1 MRKDFI
7 ERQLTPEVM
16 AAALE
21 ALAHQW
27 AEAVAEVERL
37 KARLEDQ
44 FGRHQQIESNYRYLC
59 NHLRK
64 QLAEFKGQPP
74 DLIDE

>member
-21 ALAHQW
+21 ALASQW

-37 KARLEDQ
+37 ENLLEEQFQQHQKERASWKAQ
-44 FGRHQQIESNYRYLC
+44 
-59 NHLRK
+59 
-64 QLAEFKGQPP
+64 QPP

>member
-7 ERQLTPEVM
+7 ERQLTPEVLG
-16 AAALE
+16 AALE
-21 ALAHQW
+21 ALASQW

-37 KARLEDQ
+37 KKQLDEQ
-44 FGRHQQIESNYRYLC
+44 FHRHQQERAAWKVQYPP
-59 NHLRK
+59 
-64 QLAEFKGQPP
+64 AP

>member
-37 KARLEDQ
+37 REEVKRLKA
-44 FGRHQQIESNYRYLC
+44 HQ
-59 NHLRK
+59 
-64 QLAEFKGQPP
+64 GP

>member
-37 KARLEDQ
+37 KTQ
-44 FGRHQQIESNYRYLC
+44 IQQDRAIC
-59 NHLRK
+59 WCWK
-64 QLAEFKGQPP
+64 QQSP

>member
-1 MRKDFI
+1 MTD
-7 ERQLTPEVM
+7 LPPEVM

-27 AEAVAEVERL
+27 AEAVAEVARL
-37 KARLEDQ
+37 KAEIKRL
-44 FGRHQQIESNYRYLC
+44 
-59 NHLRK
+59 K
-64 QLAEFKGQPP
+64 AQPSP

>member
-7 ERQLTPEVM
+7 ERQLTPEVLG
-16 AAALE
+16 AALE

-27 AEAVAEVERL
+27 AESVAEVERL
-37 KARLEDQ
+37 KEEIKRL
-44 FGRHQQIESNYRYLC
+44 
-59 NHLRK
+59 K
-64 QLAEFKGQPP
+64 AQLSP

>member
-7 ERQLTPEVM
+7 ERQLTPEVLG
-16 AAALE
+16 AALE

-27 AEAVAEVERL
+27 AEAVAEVE
-37 KARLEDQ
+37 E
-44 FGRHQQIESNYRYLC
+44 
-59 NHLRK
+59 LRK
-64 QLAEFKGQPP
+64 QLAELRGQQPP

>member
-7 ERQLTPEVM
+7 ERQLTPEVL

-37 KARLEDQ
+37 KAQ
-44 FGRHQQIESNYRYLC
+44 IQQERATC
-59 NHLRK
+59 QCWK
-64 QLAEFKGQPP
+64 AQQPP

>member
-7 ERQLTPEVM
+7 ERQLTPEVLS
-16 AAALE
+16 AALE

-37 KARLEDQ
+37 KEEVKRL
-44 FGRHQQIESNYRYLC
+44 
-59 NHLRK
+59 K
-64 QLAEFKGQPP
+64 AQLSP

>member
-27 AEAVAEVERL
+27 AEATAEVERL
-37 KARLEDQ
+37 KEEIKRL
-44 FGRHQQIESNYRYLC
+44 
-59 NHLRK
+59 K
-64 QLAEFKGQPP
+64 AQLSP

>member
-7 ERQLTPEVM
+7 ERQLTPEVLG
-16 AAALE
+16 AALE

-37 KARLEDQ
+37 KAQ
-44 FGRHQQIESNYRYLC
+44 IQQERATC
-59 NHLRK
+59 RCWEA
-64 QLAEFKGQPP
+64 QQPP